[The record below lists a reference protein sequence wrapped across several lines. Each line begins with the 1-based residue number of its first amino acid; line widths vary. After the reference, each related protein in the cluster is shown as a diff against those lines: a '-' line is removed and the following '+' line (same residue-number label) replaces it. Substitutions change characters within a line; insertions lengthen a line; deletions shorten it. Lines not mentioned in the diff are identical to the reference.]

1 MDRSDQFI
9 RFLHSVQFNCRKS
22 FHFINSAA
30 IKREKNCQLNN
41 WILSYRKEKMTVLE
55 QKNREE
61 LEKLID
67 QAIKKVQGT
76 KENDLCKYLPGPTG
90 GYMHHFTLR
99 KLKHTD
105 PAQVFQLL
113 KNFILN
119 SESPRALNPKQR
131 APRGSRKRRDLINFT
146 RSDLE
151 KVLELAKKM
160 GDKDLLA
167 RFSPKRSLPSLKR
180 ELIRSI
186 KENTVCQ
193 DLWEAYSSA
202 ISSTTQE

>member
-1 MDRSDQFI
+1 
-9 RFLHSVQFNCRKS
+9 
-22 FHFINSAA
+22 
-30 IKREKNCQLNN
+30 
-41 WILSYRKEKMTVLE
+41 MTVIE

-67 QAIKKVQGT
+67 KAIKKVQGT

-105 PAQVFQLL
+105 PTQVFTLL
-113 KNFILN
+113 QKFIL
-119 SESPRALNPKQR
+119 ETDSPRALNPKQR
-131 APRGSRKRRDLINFT
+131 APRGSRKRRDLVNFT
-146 RSDLE
+146 RNDLE

-186 KENTVCQ
+186 RESRVSQ
-193 DLWEAYSSA
+193 DLWDAYAEA
-202 ISSTTQE
+202 ISTGDED